1 MINKL
6 TNLIIPGFFILI
18 IPGLVSGPFLPDLFI
33 SLMGIFII
41 LQIIY
46 NKNYYLIKNKFSLFF
61 LIFYI
66 LIILSSLFSIKPLFS
81 FESSLFYFRYLFF
94 VIAIYFLLNHHH
106 KLDLVFLIS
115 SSFFFLII
123 CIDGLY
129 EILFG
134 NNLFGNSAANVQGR
148 LAGLFGEELVIGSFL
163 VRLLPILFS
172 IYLFNLKQL
181 KFGYK
186 IILSI
191 IFIFSSI
198 IIMFSGERAAFLLL
212 ILMILMIVL
221 HNFIYFKSL
230 IKLIII
236 LPIILILGISPFKFE
251 DSNNRIFQDLEKH
264 ISINPNQSQY
274 MSLYSTAFN
283 MFKSKPL
290 IGHGPKIFRIECKNP
305 NYSIGKWPCSTH
317 PHNTYMQL
325 LSEVGSFGF
334 LYVFSIFLFFSYKI
348 FSSITTQDSY
358 TKSLAKFSIILSI
371 LVNLWPLIPTG
382 SFFNNWICIFYFLP
396 FGFYL
401 YYYKDLS

>member
-236 LPIILILGISPFKFE
+236 LPIILILGILPFKFE

>member
-6 TNLIIPGFFILI
+6 TNLIIPGLFILI

-198 IIMFSGERAAFLLL
+198 IILFSGERAAFLLL
-212 ILMILMIVL
+212 TLMILMIVL
-221 HNFIYFKSL
+221 HNFIYFRSL

-236 LPIILILGISPFKFE
+236 LPIILILGILPFKFE

-283 MFKSKPL
+283 MFMSKPI

-305 NYSIGKWPCSTH
+305 NYAIGKWPCSTH

>member
-1 MINKL
+1 LISTL

-94 VIAIYFLLNHHH
+94 VIAIYFLLNHHQ

-134 NNLFGNSAANVQGR
+134 NNLFGNSATNVQGR
-148 LAGLFGEELVIGSFL
+148 LVGLFGEELVIGSFL

-172 IYLFNLKQL
+172 IYLFNLNQL

-186 IILSI
+186 IILPI

-198 IIMFSGERAAFLLL
+198 IILFSGERAAFLLL
-212 ILMILMIVL
+212 TLMILMIVL
-221 HNFIYFKSL
+221 HNFIYFRSL

-283 MFKSKPL
+283 MFMSKPI

-305 NYSIGKWPCSTH
+305 NYAIGKWPCSTH

-334 LYVFSIFLFFSYKI
+334 LYVFSIFLFFIYKI

-358 TKSLAKFSIILSI
+358 IKSLAKYSIILSI